1 MKRTIKKQFWLNQK
15 EDTELKRKAKS
26 TCLTEA
32 ALMRLLLRNYEPRAK
47 PDETFYKCMREFNTV
62 CDSMEEFCNLIYLNG
77 TVNPTLIEDEL
88 KRMREMQMDIE
99 RKFLQPEKS
108 KKKWQ

>member
-15 EDTELKRKAKS
+15 EEAELKRKAKS

-32 ALMRLLLRNYEPRAK
+32 ALMRLLLRGYEPRAK
-47 PDETFYKCMREFNTV
+47 PDKDFYECMKDFNTV

-77 TVNPTLIEDEL
+77 SVSPSLVEEEL
-88 KRMREMQMDIE
+88 KRLRKMQMEIE

-108 KKKWQ
+108 TQKWQ